1 VSVRR
6 RPHLF
11 SNATSKALLDQPSTI
26 MDVFNA
32 PSIGSPRALASRAGN
47 TAGTSTDIIYP
58 VSRLTHGSF
67 SNGKTLEFNFRS
79 DKHRHVLLR
88 SSRLVVHMEHV
99 FGEVDTTAES
109 VVNGPRDASI
119 GCRPSKSIMYATL
132 PGTTLF
138 GTGQARYV
146 LNSVVVT
153 NQNHLLD
160 SSLVQLLLTTNNDGP
175 STSGSNMMTSTRKD
189 TGLAAPSY
197 FYGSERASTTEN
209 FSLLP
214 VTIAP
219 YLLGGTDG
227 TAKVAITNDT
237 KLAALKDSAT
247 GEFEAY
253 ECFIVSGGAANAT
266 TFVISD
272 ADALH
277 VNPEMIVTV
286 TTPGTA
292 NAAISKSGGGDI
304 SIASVAK
311 ITDEDDEEFGNYL
324 VTLESG
330 ASFGASGSTTV
341 SDSVTDTSL
350 VLTQLKFESKGSD
363 ANIEL
368 VSFSR
373 IAEAFAI
380 KMKASASKMTTPNPR
395 VEILQQ
401 GFNET
406 TGIVTTQT
414 SEPLLLDTWNTPY
427 AIGPADHALFLSV
440 SPDWQKNLFYDM
452 SGQYGCLEGDG
463 GIINCKGDGSDDF
476 PSGAGSIKARQIYS
490 RVTSIALH
498 VHYVHPSEPYIPKS
512 LSLRVSPVQV
522 ITRQMKSRSVL
533 ESFVVS
539 PSIKSCMIFIRQNA
553 QHVCIDRSE
562 LSLAAAGIN
571 VLGNT
576 NPKGTGVNHVANSGG
591 CYLYDSKAIADSRDP
606 ELDPRRPSGKAS
618 VDLVHG
624 RERTAPYCFE
634 SLQVQC
640 GGAIQ
645 PREALSEMAPHGGK
659 MSRAWQLYTEF
670 IGRAAGMRAAPL
682 SYSEFCGTYNSN
694 FASAPRAGDR
704 GCFFLFDLQQKPGS
718 LASTLEVRGLLEQEP
733 DIAAK
738 QELVVVCVSDS
749 IMNIGYQAPSETPVL
764 TEIQPVIGA

>member
-1 VSVRR
+1 
-6 RPHLF
+6 
-11 SNATSKALLDQPSTI
+11 

-47 TAGTSTDIIYP
+47 TAGTSTDVIFP

-67 SNGKTLEFNFRS
+67 SSGKTLEFNFRS

-88 SSRLVVHMEHV
+88 STRLVVNMEHK
-99 FGEVDTTAES
+99 FGEVNTTAHDPL
-109 VVNGPRDASI
+109 NGPQDTAT
-119 GCRPSKSIMYATL
+119 GVRPSKSIMYSTL

-189 TGLAAPSY
+189 TGLASSSY
-197 FYGSERASTTEN
+197 WSGSESNASAEN
-209 FSLLP
+209 YSLLP
-214 VTIAP
+214 ITIAP
-219 YLLGGTDG
+219 YMLGGTDG
-227 TAKVAITNDT
+227 TARVSIGLAGARSAKTLTNAQLKSLADKDVAGIEGFEMFIQSKSAPNTFIVANDDGDKLVVGMVVSVAVKGANAACAVANSADGAITVGSIT
-237 KLAALKDSAT
+237 RIAADA
-247 GEFEAY
+247 
-253 ECFIVSGGAANAT
+253 AANAGDYTVVLAANCTLTDET
-266 TFVISD
+266 TVAGRANDAQALTELKFVRSD
-272 ADALH
+272 AGDTDLG
-277 VNPEMIVTV
+277 NVT
-286 TTPGTA
+286 
-292 NAAISKSGGGDI
+292 
-304 SIASVAK
+304 
-311 ITDEDDEEFGNYL
+311 
-324 VTLESG
+324 
-330 ASFGASGSTTV
+330 
-341 SDSVTDTSL
+341 
-350 VLTQLKFESKGSD
+350 FE
-363 ANIEL
+363 
-368 VSFSR
+368 R
-373 IAEAFAI
+373 IAEAFAV
-380 KMKASASKMTTPNPR
+380 KMKASGSKMTSPNPR

-401 GFNET
+401 GFNPVS
-406 TGIVTTQT
+406 GVVTTQT
-414 SEPLLLDTWNTPY
+414 SEPVLLDTWNTPY
-427 AIGPADHALFLSV
+427 AIGPADHALFLTV
-440 SPDWQKNLFYDM
+440 SPDWQKNLFYDT
-452 SGQYGCLEGDG
+452 SGQYGCVEGDG

-498 VHYVHPSEPYIPKS
+498 VHYVHPSEPYIPRS

-533 ESFVVS
+533 ESYVVS

-571 VLGNT
+571 VLGHT
-576 NPKGTGVNHVANSGG
+576 NIKGTGVDHVANSGG
-591 CYLYDSKAIADSRDP
+591 CYLYDSKAIKDARDAQ
-606 ELDPRRPSGKAS
+606 LDPRHPSTAAS
-618 VDLVHG
+618 ADQVHG
-624 RERTAPYCFE
+624 RERSAPYGFE

-645 PREALSEMAPHGGK
+645 PREALSEMAPHEGK

-670 IGRAAGMRAAPL
+670 IGRAAGYRAAPL
-682 SYSEFCGTYNSN
+682 SFSEYCGYHNSN
-694 FASAPRAGDR
+694 FASAPRTGDR

>member
-1 VSVRR
+1 
-6 RPHLF
+6 
-11 SNATSKALLDQPSTI
+11 

-32 PSIGSPRALASRAGN
+32 PTIGSPRALASRSGN
-47 TAGTSTDIIYP
+47 TAGTSTDIVYP
-58 VSRLTHGSF
+58 TSRIVNGAFQS
-67 SNGKTLEFNFRS
+67 GKTLEFNWRS
-79 DKHRHVLLR
+79 DKHRHCLLR
-88 SSRLVVHMEHV
+88 SSRLVVHMEHK
-99 FGEVDTTAES
+99 FGEVNTTAHDPLK
-109 VVNGPRDASI
+109 GPQDTST
-119 GCRPSKSIMYATL
+119 GVRPSKSIMYATL

-189 TGLAAPSY
+189 TGLASSSY
-197 FYGSERASTTEN
+197 WAGSEHDANAEN
-209 FSLLP
+209 YSLLP
-214 VTIAP
+214 ITIAP

-227 TAKVAITNDT
+227 TARMDISVAGAKADGTHTNA
-237 KLAALKDSAT
+237 KLQSLKDPSIA
-247 GEFEAY
+247 GQEAY
-253 ECFIVSGGAANAT
+253 EMTIKTVTNTSTFIVANDDGDKLQPGMVMTVVTAGTGNAGVSHSGDGDVTIHTVTKIASGEDAGDYTVALASGGT
-266 TFVISD
+266 ITG
-272 ADALH
+272 
-277 VNPEMIVTV
+277 TV
-286 TTPGTA
+286 TTEATA
-292 NAAISKSGGGDI
+292 EDGDTL
-304 SIASVAK
+304 AVFK
-311 ITDEDDEEFGNYL
+311 FEE
-324 VTLESG
+324 
-330 ASFGASGSTTV
+330 
-341 SDSVTDTSL
+341 SDSGDTDLGTVT
-350 VLTQLKFESKGSD
+350 FE
-363 ANIEL
+363 
-368 VSFSR
+368 R
-373 IAEAFAI
+373 IAQAFAV
-380 KMKASASKMTTPNPR
+380 KMKASASKMTSPNPR

-401 GFNET
+401 GFNPV

-440 SPDWQKNLFYDM
+440 SPDWQKNLFYDT
-452 SGQYGCLEGDG
+452 SGQYGCAEGQG

-498 VHYVHPSEPYIPKS
+498 VHYVHPSEAYIPRS

-522 ITRQMKSRSVL
+522 VTRQMKSNSVL

-571 VLGNT
+571 VLGHT
-576 NPKGTGVNHVANSGG
+576 NPKGANVNHVAHTGG
-591 CYLYDSKAIADSRDP
+591 CFLYDSKAVQDARDAQ
-606 ELDPRRPSGKAS
+606 LDPRNPSTAAS
-618 VDLVHG
+618 ADQVHG
-624 RERTAPYCFE
+624 RERTAPYGFE

-645 PREALSEMAPHGGK
+645 PREALSEMAPHEGK

-670 IGRAAGMRAAPL
+670 IGRAAGYRAAPL
-682 SYSEFCGTYNSN
+682 SFSEFCGYHSSN

-718 LASTLEVRGLLEQEP
+718 LASTLEVRGLLEQHP
-733 DIAAK
+733 DPAAK

-749 IMNIGYQAPSETPVL
+749 ILNIGYQAPSETPVL